1 MLTGNLSPEGRR
13 ESRPVG
19 LGHQAHRAEGGRHRV
34 KRVVGD
40 GSKGG
45 ESRPTDK
52 RVGDGE
58 GQEGGFGE
66 ALK

>member
-1 MLTGNLSPEGRR
+1 MLTGNLFPKGG
-13 ESRPVG
+13 ESRPRR
-19 LGHQAHRAEGGRHRV
+19 LGQAHRAEGHRE

-40 GSKGG
+40 GSKGGEG

-52 RVGDGE
+52 RVGDGT
-58 GQEGGFGE
+58 GQGGGLGE